1 MAKLNREALAH
12 YLSTGFKQKKASEA
26 ATVEDWEVI
35 GDDIEEMSVEMNPDT
50 ETMKNILGQTKTTDN
65 GYEPSMEADPFYA
78 DPEKKLYPTLRD
90 IALGRKKGADC
101 KTLMLEVLVE
111 DIEAEKHLAYVQEV
125 IVKPNSYGG
134 GTEGVNI
141 PFTVS
146 EDGERV
152 KGYVTKESLESGSP
166 TFTAGEIAGISLD
179 RQVKIKTADAK
190 SLS

>member
-1 MAKLNREALAH
+1 MGKLNREALAH
-12 YLSTGFKQKKASEA
+12 YLSTGFEKKKAADA
-26 ATVEDWEVI
+26 AQVKDWEVI

-78 DPEKKLYPTLRD
+78 DPDKNLYKTLRD
-90 IALGRKKGADC
+90 IALERKKGADC
-101 KTLMLEVLVE
+101 KTLMLEVIVDGLE
-111 DIEAEKHLAYVQEV
+111 EENYLAFVQEV

-152 KGYVTKESLESGSP
+152 KGYVTKDSLESGSP
-166 TFTAGEIAGISLD
+166 TFTAGSPGL
-179 RQVKIKTADAK
+179 
-190 SLS
+190 